1 MAKLG
6 VRVEATEEGT
16 SQQANYDNLPN
27 GVYRLQMEACEVV
40 EKNEGTPE
48 HSIMVKS
55 TFEVVE
61 PDEYEKRKIFGNY
74 NLQNKSD
81 VAQKIGNEQFQ
92 CLLRS
97 MGMTEVLDDETD
109 NLLFTSFIATVGMG
123 KDSKEK
129 NADGTPVYAAKN
141 EIKRYWFPDLNDAP
155 PIGVTAGAKP
165 VAANNNQRPAA
176 NQNTQGSGKPFAVG
190 GRPASAPAS
199 GGRTWGKK

>member
-6 VRVEATEEGT
+6 VRIEATEEGT
-16 SQQANYDNLPN
+16 QQRAEYTTLPA

-40 EKNEGTPE
+40 EKNQGSQD

-55 TFEVVE
+55 TFEVLE
-61 PDEYEKRKIFGNY
+61 PTEFEKQKIFGNY

-81 VAQKIGNEQFQ
+81 IAQKIGNEQFQ

-97 MGMTEVLDDETD
+97 MAMTEVLDDETD
-109 NLLFTSFIATVGMG
+109 NLLFTSFVATVGLG

-129 NADGTPVYAAKN
+129 NADGTPVYAAKS

-155 PIGVTAGAKP
+155 PIGITAAKPAP

-176 NQNTQGSGKPFAVG
+176 NQN
-190 GRPASAPAS
+190 APAAAAKPAGS
-199 GGRTWGKK
+199 KPWGKK